1 MYAGCPRCGIE
12 PPSLTGEGKLNGTA
26 SSGRAA
32 RCPGNRGGGD
42 GNRTRVQGFA
52 GPCLSHSATP
62 PQGACRKGIR
72 TFESGRRDSNPRPSP
87 WQGDALPTEP
97 RPRRAPWGAIRTVAD
112 PAARA
117 NSDRLPASPQVSGIF
132 RVVVYSGHVLR
143 DLAQRPGRA
152 ARRRHMRPDQPFR
165 SPAGYLSSF
174 DAGRKIL
181 ELASKYDRTR
191 PDPSTTGVRRRHR
204 VGRRADR
211 RLDAGRDPAGAAA
224 GPSAGGRGTGPAGR
238 GERGDRQLPPGQAA
252 RGRH

>member
-1 MYAGCPRCGIE
+1 MPAQVAGVGAHKPR
-12 PPSLTGEGKLNGTA
+12 TVRRTVKLSGTA
-26 SSGRAA
+26 SWGRAA

-97 RPRRAPWGAIRTVAD
+97 RPHRAPWGAIRTVAD

-117 NSDRLPASPQVSGIF
+117 NSDRLPTSPQVSDIF
-132 RVVVYSGHVLR
+132 RVGAYSGHVLR

-152 ARRRHMRPDQPFR
+152 ARRVPCVRTSHFVARRVRVIFR
-165 SPAGYLSSF
+165 CRS
-174 DAGRKIL
+174 KNTW
-181 ELASKYDRTR
+181 ASV
-191 PDPSTTGVRRRHR
+191 GV
-204 VGRRADR
+204 
-211 RLDAGRDPAGAAA
+211 
-224 GPSAGGRGTGPAGR
+224 
-238 GERGDRQLPPGQAA
+238 
-252 RGRH
+252 